1 MFETEEW
8 STVKMLKFLSQL
20 GKSLVESTLSH
31 PNVQKLLKSEKFD
44 AVVIE
49 LFWVEALMGLGTHFD
64 CPVIG
69 LSTLSS
75 SKWTNDLTQNPSPYS
90 YVPHNFVSYTDQ
102 MDFSERTINTIVSQF
117 ENIYMELIHYP
128 RQVRDFNI
136 ICSSLILNSL
146 FTEKTI

>member
-20 GKSLVESTLSH
+20 GKDLVDSTLSH
-31 PNVQKLLKSEKFD
+31 PNVQKLLKTDKFD

-69 LSTLSS
+69 LSTFSS
-75 SKWTNDLTQNPSPYS
+75 SKWTNDLTQNPAPYS
-90 YVPHNFVSYTDQ
+90 YVPHNFVSYTDE
-102 MDFSERTINTIVSQF
+102 MNFHERLINTIVSQF
-117 ENIYMELIHYP
+117 ENIYMELVHYP
-128 RQVRDFNI
+128 RQVCDINTI
-136 ICSSLILNSL
+136 YSLSL
-146 FTEKTI
+146 L